1 MKKIMVLFLC
11 FASLL
16 LGAVPAAPKKE
27 VKTPK
32 VAKKKA
38 PKPELTVVCTPASH
52 IAKEGEKV
60 EFKITSTT
68 QDPITVTISLD
79 GSSEKVFKKVTMK
92 SPVVLS
98 ASLST
103 PGFLHCDARS
113 RGVVARYG
121 VAVAPEKIRYAR
133 KAPAD
138 FKKFWESALAES
150 KRLPLDLQIKAI
162 NPDKGYDSYV
172 LSCANVN
179 GKRAYALYACPKNV
193 KGKVPLQV
201 MFGGGEAY
209 YSKAIVPGGAKS
221 AKSRFKQD
229 MAVLFLHLPP
239 YEPQD
244 TWSKAREF
252 HKEFLKKLGLRRYI
266 LAGMDDPKKF
276 YGYSAILGCLR
287 LLESVAKRPE
297 IDREKIVFHGASHGG
312 MFGAYLS
319 YFFPFK
325 AAFIGVPSNCEINAF
340 LEGRYGSTVR
350 EWKKYWKNT
359 EYYEL
364 VYFAPG
370 IKCPVMVGVG
380 FSDRSCP
387 PTGVYSFYNALPEGK
402 KRIFNKI
409 HHGHGGGP
417 KEYSPATWKF
427 LADHIAPQ
435 AKK

>member
-1 MKKIMVLFLC
+1 MKKIIALFLC
-11 FASLL
+11 FSALL

-209 YSKAIVPGGAKS
+209 FAKAIVPGGAKS

-244 TWSKAREF
+244 TWSKAREY

-266 LAGMDDPKKF
+266 LVGMDDPRKH
-276 YGYSAILGCLR
+276 YAYSALLGCLR

-297 IDREKIVFHGASHGG
+297 IDREKIVYHGASHGG

-340 LEGRYGSTVR
+340 LEGRYSNIR
-350 EWKKYWKNT
+350 ERRKYWKVS
-359 EYYEL
+359 EYFEL

-380 FSDRSCP
+380 FHDRSCP
-387 PTGVYSFYNALPEGK
+387 PTGVYSFYNTLPEGK
-402 KRIFNKI
+402 KQIFNKI
-409 HHGHGGGP
+409 RNGHGDAP

>member
-1 MKKIMVLFLC
+1 MKKIIALFLC
-11 FASLL
+11 FSALL

-266 LAGMDDPKKF
+266 LVGMDDPRKH
-276 YGYSAILGCLR
+276 YAYSALLGCLR

-340 LEGRYGSTVR
+340 LEGRYSNIKER
-350 EWKKYWKNT
+350 RKYWKVS

-380 FSDRSCP
+380 FHDRSCP
-387 PTGVYSFYNALPEGK
+387 PTGVYSFYNTLPEGK
-402 KRIFNKI
+402 KQIFNKI
-409 HHGHGGGP
+409 HHGHGDAP

-427 LADHIAPQ
+427 LADHVAPQ

>member
-1 MKKIMVLFLC
+1 MKKIIALFLC
-11 FASLL
+11 FSALL

-32 VAKKKA
+32 VVKKKA

-79 GSSEKVFKKVTMK
+79 GSSEKIFKKVTVK
-92 SPVVLS
+92 SPAVVT
-98 ASLST
+98 ASLSY

-266 LAGMDDPKKF
+266 LVGMDDPRKH
-276 YGYSAILGCLR
+276 YAYSALLGCLR

-340 LEGRYGSTVR
+340 LEGRYSNIKER
-350 EWKKYWKNT
+350 RKYWKVS
-359 EYYEL
+359 EYFEL

-402 KRIFNKI
+402 KQIFNKI
-409 HHGHGGGP
+409 RNGHGDAP

>member
-1 MKKIMVLFLC
+1 MKKIIALFLC
-11 FASLL
+11 FSALL

-266 LAGMDDPKKF
+266 LVGMDDPRKH
-276 YGYSAILGCLR
+276 YAYSALLGCLR

-340 LEGRYGSTVR
+340 LEGRYSNIKER
-350 EWKKYWKNT
+350 RKYWKVS

-380 FSDRSCP
+380 FHDRSCP
-387 PTGVYSFYNALPEGK
+387 PTGVYSFYNTLPEGK
-402 KRIFNKI
+402 KQIFNKI
-409 HHGHGGGP
+409 RNGHGDAP

-427 LADHIAPQ
+427 LADHVAPQ

>member
-1 MKKIMVLFLC
+1 MKKIIALFLC
-11 FASLL
+11 FSALL

-244 TWSKAREF
+244 TWSKAREY

-266 LAGMDDPKKF
+266 LVGMDDPRKH
-276 YGYSAILGCLR
+276 YAYSALLGCLR

-340 LEGRYGSTVR
+340 LEGRYSNIKER
-350 EWKKYWKNT
+350 RKYWKVS
-359 EYYEL
+359 EYFEL

-409 HHGHGGGP
+409 HHGHGDAP

-427 LADHIAPQ
+427 LADHVAPQ

>member
-1 MKKIMVLFLC
+1 MKKIIALFLC
-11 FASLL
+11 FSALL

-38 PKPELTVVCTPASH
+38 PKPELTVVCTPATH

-252 HKEFLKKLGLRRYI
+252 HKAFLKKLGLRRYI
-266 LAGMDDPKKF
+266 LVGMDDPRKH
-276 YGYSAILGCLR
+276 YAYSALLGCLR

-340 LEGRYGSTVR
+340 LEGRYSNIKER
-350 EWKKYWKNT
+350 RKYWKVS
-359 EYYEL
+359 EYFEL

-380 FSDRSCP
+380 FHDRSCP
-387 PTGVYSFYNALPEGK
+387 PTGVYSFYNTLPEGK
-402 KRIFNKI
+402 KQIFNKI
-409 HHGHGGGP
+409 RNGHGDAP

-427 LADHIAPQ
+427 LADHVAPQ

>member
-1 MKKIMVLFLC
+1 MKKIIALFLC
-11 FASLL
+11 FSALL
-16 LGAVPAAPKKE
+16 LCAAQASSQKETKKPGDA
-27 VKTPK
+27 KKK
-32 VAKKKA
+32 VAK
-38 PKPELTVVCTPASH
+38 PVLSVVCTPASH

-201 MFGGGEAY
+201 RKLYRY
-209 YSKAIVPGGAKS
+209 YS
-221 AKSRFKQD
+221 
-229 MAVLFLHLPP
+229 
-239 YEPQD
+239 
-244 TWSKAREF
+244 
-252 HKEFLKKLGLRRYI
+252 
-266 LAGMDDPKKF
+266 
-276 YGYSAILGCLR
+276 
-287 LLESVAKRPE
+287 
-297 IDREKIVFHGASHGG
+297 
-312 MFGAYLS
+312 
-319 YFFPFK
+319 
-325 AAFIGVPSNCEINAF
+325 
-340 LEGRYGSTVR
+340 
-350 EWKKYWKNT
+350 
-359 EYYEL
+359 
-364 VYFAPG
+364 
-370 IKCPVMVGVG
+370 
-380 FSDRSCP
+380 
-387 PTGVYSFYNALPEGK
+387 
-402 KRIFNKI
+402 
-409 HHGHGGGP
+409 
-417 KEYSPATWKF
+417 
-427 LADHIAPQ
+427 
-435 AKK
+435 

>member
-1 MKKIMVLFLC
+1 MKKIIALFLC
-11 FASLL
+11 FSALL

-79 GSSEKVFKKVTMK
+79 GSPEKIFKKVTVK
-92 SPVVLS
+92 SPAVVT
-98 ASLST
+98 ASLSY
-103 PGFLHCDARS
+103 PGFLHCHAKT
-113 RGVVARYG
+113 RGAAPCRRA

-150 KRLPLDLQIKAI
+150 KALPLDLQIKAI
-162 NPDKGYDSYV
+162 NPDKDYNSFV
-172 LSCANVN
+172 VSCANVN
-179 GKRAYALYACPKNV
+179 GKRAYALYAYPKNA

-209 YSKAIVPGGAKS
+209 FAKAIVPGGAKS
-221 AKSRFKQD
+221 AKRRFNQD
-229 MAVLFLHLPP
+229 MAVLFFHLPP
-239 YEPQD
+239 YEPLD
-244 TWSKAREF
+244 TWDETRAY

-266 LAGMDDPKKF
+266 LVGMDDPRKH
-276 YGYSAILGCLR
+276 YAYSALLGCLR
-287 LLESVAKRPE
+287 LLDTVVKRPE
-297 IDREKIVFHGASHGG
+297 IDREKIVYHGASHGG

-340 LEGRYGSTVR
+340 LEGRYSNIR
-350 EWKKYWKNT
+350 ERRKYWKVS
-359 EYYEL
+359 EYFEL

-380 FSDRSCP
+380 FHDRSCP
-387 PTGVYSFYNALPEGK
+387 PTGVYSFYNTLPEGK
-402 KRIFNKI
+402 KQIFNKI
-409 HHGHGGGP
+409 RNGHGDAP

>member
-16 LGAVPAAPKKE
+16 LGAVPAAPQKE

-133 KAPAD
+133 KAPTD

-179 GKRAYALYACPKNV
+179 GKRAYALYAYPKNA

-221 AKSRFKQD
+221 AKRRFNQD

-239 YEPQD
+239 YEPLD
-244 TWSKAREF
+244 TWDETRAY

-266 LAGMDDPKKF
+266 LVGMDDPKKF

-380 FSDRSCP
+380 FHDRSCP
-387 PTGVYSFYNALPEGK
+387 PTGVYSFYNTLPEGK
-402 KRIFNKI
+402 KQIFNKI
-409 HHGHGGGP
+409 RNGHGDAP

>member
-1 MKKIMVLFLC
+1 MKKIIVLFLC

-16 LGAVPAAPKKE
+16 LCAAQASSQKETKKPGDA
-27 VKTPK
+27 KKK
-32 VAKKKA
+32 VAK
-38 PKPELTVVCTPASH
+38 PVLSVVCTPATH

-172 LSCANVN
+172 MSCANVN

-266 LAGMDDPKKF
+266 LVGMDDPKKF

-380 FSDRSCP
+380 FHDRSCP
-387 PTGVYSFYNALPEGK
+387 PTGVYSFYNTLPEGK
-402 KRIFNKI
+402 KQIFNKI
-409 HHGHGGGP
+409 RNGHGDAP

>member
-1 MKKIMVLFLC
+1 MKKIIALFLC
-11 FASLL
+11 FSALL

-266 LAGMDDPKKF
+266 LVGMDDPRKH
-276 YGYSAILGCLR
+276 YAYSALLGCLR

-340 LEGRYGSTVR
+340 LEGRYSNIKER
-350 EWKKYWKNT
+350 RKYWKVS
-359 EYYEL
+359 EYFEL

-402 KRIFNKI
+402 KQIFNKI
-409 HHGHGGGP
+409 HHGHGDAP

-427 LADHIAPQ
+427 LADHVAPQ